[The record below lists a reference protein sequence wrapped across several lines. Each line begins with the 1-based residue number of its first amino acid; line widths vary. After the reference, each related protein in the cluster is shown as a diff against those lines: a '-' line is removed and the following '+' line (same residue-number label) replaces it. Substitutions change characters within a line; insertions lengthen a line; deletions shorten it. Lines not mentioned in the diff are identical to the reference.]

1 MMSELAIALSE
12 DEVYTID
19 LSDTEAPLLVSSII
33 ENPGEMTTYN
43 WKENARGY
51 HAESKRP
58 RQDAPPRD
66 ASPMQACV
74 T

>member
-19 LSDTEAPLLVSSII
+19 LSDTEASLLVSSII

-43 WKENARGY
+43 WKENARAMLWWMKK
-51 HAESKRP
+51 HRLFVK
-58 RQDAPPRD
+58 
-66 ASPMQACV
+66 V
-74 T
+74 

>member
-43 WKENARGY
+43 WKENARAMLWWTKK
-51 HAESKRP
+51 HPLFVKE
-58 RQDAPPRD
+58 
-66 ASPMQACV
+66 
-74 T
+74 